1 MIELR
6 DIRKSYPTRNDHL
19 DILRGVNL
27 TIRPREAIAVMGP
40 SGCGKS
46 TILNILGLLEPPS
59 SGTYRFD
66 GQNVLELDAAAQ
78 AAFRN
83 SRIGFV
89 FQEHHL
95 LPQCNVMENVLIPT
109 FVGEKGRDAEAR
121 ARALLDRVGLA
132 NRLDHLP
139 GELSGGERQRVALAR
154 ALINHPALIIAD
166 EPTGNL
172 DPESAEGV
180 ATLLVEVQ
188 AETSAALVLVTHSRD
203 LAESF
208 PHRLHLEQGVLVAET
223 QP

>member
-19 DILRGVNL
+19 EILRGVNL